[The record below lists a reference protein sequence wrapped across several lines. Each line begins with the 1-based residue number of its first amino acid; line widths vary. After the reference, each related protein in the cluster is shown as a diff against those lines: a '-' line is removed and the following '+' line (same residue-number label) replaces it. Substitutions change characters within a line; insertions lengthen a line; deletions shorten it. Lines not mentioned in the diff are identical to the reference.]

1 MLVCDRSGAKLCKQE
16 AIKLELRLGIKSFEY
31 FIRTASTSNR
41 FNMKHLRTRSR
52 IECQICAVAVLSSV
66 TGWESLF
73 HDVLYSISD
82 GFMKPALARS
92 GSAIQLLEIP
102 SEPRFLHITRV

>member
-1 MLVCDRSGAKLCKQE
+1 MLMCDRSGAKLCKQE

-66 TGWESLF
+66 SGWG
-73 HDVLYSISD
+73 VAIS
-82 GFMKPALARS
+82 
-92 GSAIQLLEIP
+92 
-102 SEPRFLHITRV
+102 